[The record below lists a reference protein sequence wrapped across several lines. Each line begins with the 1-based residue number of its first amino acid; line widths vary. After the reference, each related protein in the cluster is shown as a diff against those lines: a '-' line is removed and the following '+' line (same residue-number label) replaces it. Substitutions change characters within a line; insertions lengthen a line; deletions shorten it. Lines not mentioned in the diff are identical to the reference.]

1 MWMNILKMDALY
13 MDCFWMDVNG
23 MMSNIVLM
31 NKKKE
36 SYIIKWLIYIV
47 ALYKLIIKKSQM
59 YLNNLSNI
67 CVHYIEQSKEKDF

>member
-1 MWMNILKMDALY
+1 MNILKMDALY
-13 MDCFWMDVNG
+13 MDCFQMDVNG

>member
-1 MWMNILKMDALY
+1 MV
-13 MDCFWMDVNG
+13 CFWMDVNG

-36 SYIIKWLIYIV
+36 SYIIKWFIYIV

-59 YLNNLSNI
+59 YLNNLG
-67 CVHYIEQSKEKDF
+67 

>member
-1 MWMNILKMDALY
+1 
-13 MDCFWMDVNG
+13 MDVNG